1 MPATPAATPPLPPTP
16 TGANIAGYLHSEL
29 GLGHGARLL
38 VAALDAA
45 SVPVAPVQALPL
57 PPQATRVPFHR
68 PSAPLAPYPVSI
80 LYVNGEAVPGLRH
93 HVPELFE
100 GKATAGYWWWE
111 VENAFP
117 SHWRAAFEHL
127 DEVWVGSDF
136 VRRALEPH
144 VPLPVV
150 NVGTPVHIAAPA
162 LLTRADLGLPDGF
175 VFLFMFDFFS
185 DPSRKNPLALV
196 DAFGQAFAPGSGAS
210 LVIKHTNGYAYPDAL
225 EALRQAAAAH
235 ADVHLI
241 DRFLP
246 AQQHSALFAAADCY
260 VSLHRSEGFGQ
271 PLAEAMYLGR
281 PAIATGYGG
290 NLDS

>member
-1 MPATPAATPPLPPTP
+1 M
-16 TGANIAGYLHSEL
+16 
-29 GLGHGARLL
+29 
-38 VAALDAA
+38 AALDAA

-162 LLTRADLGLPDGF
+162 PLTRADLGLPDGF

-246 AQQHSALFAAADCY
+246 AQQHSALFAAADC
-260 VSLHRSEGFGQ
+260 
-271 PLAEAMYLGR
+271 
-281 PAIATGYGG
+281 
-290 NLDS
+290 